1 MDEEMMDEDDDIN
14 EVDSQ
19 AEEKNEQFMEE
30 LNDDVEDES
39 IEVDINSD
47 TTTQNGTVEDG
58 LHETEDENG
67 SISLGKDVKQVD
79 TKSVKTRDKSND
91 EEAKLEIEAAGTVA
105 EEMKE
110 VIAANNSSLGHE
122 NEEFAQQS
130 SQC

>member
-1 MDEEMMDEDDDIN
+1 MDEDDDIN

-47 TTTQNGTVEDG
+47 TTNQNGTVEDG
-58 LHETEDENG
+58 SHENEDENG